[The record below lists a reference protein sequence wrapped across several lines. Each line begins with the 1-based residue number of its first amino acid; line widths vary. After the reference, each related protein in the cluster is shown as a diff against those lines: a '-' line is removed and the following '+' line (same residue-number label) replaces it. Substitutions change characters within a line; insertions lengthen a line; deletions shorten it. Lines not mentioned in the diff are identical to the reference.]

1 MEKHLASVCARWTGV
16 NTKDGLGPHGS
27 LLTSMPL
34 RAMYFTQTLTL
45 NLLQVPAPVTLGT
58 TETEKGLASL
68 AIGQMEAQQRQC
80 HYYFFLSTPGSF
92 F

>member
-1 MEKHLASVCARWTGV
+1 MASVCVRWTGV

-80 HYYFFLSTPGSF
+80 HYYFFFKYTRVVLLK
-92 F
+92 